1 MRSQELFNQGVIAA
15 MELENEKTKFLQ
27 AEQNLKNIN
36 ITLSQMHEAV
46 SNLNKK
52 KSGASINTEN
62 DKSHERFQTRKS
74 SEQIPQ

>member
-46 SNLNKK
+46 SNLNKT
-52 KSGASINTEN
+52 KSGASINTEK
-62 DKSHERFQTRKS
+62 DKIT
-74 SEQIPQ
+74 